1 MEVSVMKVKPYR
13 GRYASRKKSNTM
25 NDFLFSAKIPDRT
38 ALKKE
43 SEEFIAYIKE
53 KRSKQAI

>member
-1 MEVSVMKVKPYR
+1 MEMSVMKVKPYR
-13 GRYASRKKSNTM
+13 GRYASRKKANFM
-25 NDFLFSAKIPDRT
+25 NDLLLSSKKPDHT

-53 KRSKQAI
+53 KRSMKKR

>member
-1 MEVSVMKVKPYR
+1 MEVIVMKVKPYR
-13 GRYASRKKSNTM
+13 GRYVSRKKANYI
-25 NDFLFSAKIPDRT
+25 NDLLLSSKKPDHT

-53 KRSKQAI
+53 KRSMQKI